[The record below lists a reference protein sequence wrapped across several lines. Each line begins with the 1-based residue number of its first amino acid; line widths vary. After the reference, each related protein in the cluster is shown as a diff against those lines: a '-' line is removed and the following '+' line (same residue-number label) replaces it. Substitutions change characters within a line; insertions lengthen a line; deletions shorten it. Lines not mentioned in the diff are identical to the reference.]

1 MCVCIRYYAYHRT
14 YRVKFVSNCQC
25 VWDEDHYIYVSI
37 LLGRLN
43 QVAYGICDDD
53 DDDDDD
59 DDEYTEHASKLYS
72 MSTLC
77 YVDNMLHALS
87 Y

>member
-1 MCVCIRYYAYHRT
+1 M
-14 YRVKFVSNCQC
+14 KFVSDCQC

-43 QVAYGICDDD
+43 QVDYGIC
-53 DDDDDD
+53 DDD

-72 MSTLC
+72 MSNLC